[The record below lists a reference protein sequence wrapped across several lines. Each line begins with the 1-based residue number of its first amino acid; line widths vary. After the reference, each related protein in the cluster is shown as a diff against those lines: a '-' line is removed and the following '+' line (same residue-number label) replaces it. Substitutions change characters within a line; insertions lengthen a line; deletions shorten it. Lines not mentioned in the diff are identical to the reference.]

1 MVADG
6 ACNWHYLAVKSIFGL
21 LREIT
26 SNHNDDFH
34 CLNCLNSYT
43 TNKKLKKHERIRY
56 DRDFCDLKM
65 PDENK
70 EN

>member
-26 SNHNDDFH
+26 SNHNGDFH

-43 TNKKLKKHERIRY
+43 TKEKLRKHEII
-56 DRDFCDLKM
+56 F
-65 PDENK
+65 
-70 EN
+70 

>member
-6 ACNWHYLAVKSIFGL
+6 ACNWHYLAVKSIFRL

-26 SNHNDDFH
+26 SNHNGDFH

-43 TNKKLKKHERIRY
+43 TKEKLRKHKII
-56 DRDFCDLKM
+56 F
-65 PDENK
+65 
-70 EN
+70 

>member
-1 MVADG
+1 MVTDG
-6 ACNWHYLAVKSIFGL
+6 DCNWHYLAVKSIFGL

-26 SNHNDDFH
+26 SNHNGDFH

-43 TNKKLKKHERIRY
+43 TNKKLRKHERIRY

-65 PDENK
+65 PDEN
-70 EN
+70 